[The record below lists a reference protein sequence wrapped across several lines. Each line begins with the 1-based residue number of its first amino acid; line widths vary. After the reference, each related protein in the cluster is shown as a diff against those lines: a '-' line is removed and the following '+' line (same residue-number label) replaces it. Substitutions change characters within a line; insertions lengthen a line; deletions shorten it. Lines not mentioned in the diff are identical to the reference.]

1 MKRLSGC
8 FALAVVLALGGGAA
22 EEPPSTDWSGWLVS
36 GLPGEPP
43 VVIEEGAP
51 LGAAA
56 SGINLLS
63 DAPFSQPAASGA
75 LGTVD
80 LSLGMQTSLPV
91 STNGLVEEIARCLDY
106 DWVFCYLF
114 VRDNIRYVPYRG
126 IARGPERTLIDREG
140 NDADQALLLC
150 ALLRAS
156 GYATATV
163 CYSPMD
169 YYGRFRMPLAGSAQG
184 YDAVHWLGIRENST
198 LAEITNEISRILGPA
213 RVPYGWALSETP
225 QTSQLAVERYYV
237 SLTNDLTS
245 MQFLDAALKPQ
256 AVKPASGTLLADM
269 GYSRSNLLA
278 CAGGTVSNEWFVQGV
293 SASGL
298 SNELSRLC
306 ANLVSAWRTNGHDVL
321 SGDLLG
327 GNEIVQQDMSADTAC
342 FHGSLYTFLPYDFLA
357 QSDAVKNS
365 YRAWLRI
372 SYGGITNTC
381 WMDEL
386 GGRSLW
392 LSYTNTFGSQFTN
405 AVLRLDD
412 SEVAVEPL
420 LADAPDDTALITT
433 YHLSYPWQAIAP
445 YTLSRSVDN
454 VYAVPLGFGADYRGR
469 NRALAAEA
477 VARERCSGLAE
488 DAPAMRMRVA
498 CSIGMQWLAQS
509 SLLYDLS
516 GRLDGTPQH
525 FLYNTGIVG
534 HDKASFVDFKNGAVR
549 AAKPS
554 SVCDRS
560 HFFFSAL
567 ECGVLDQV
575 NGRDR
580 PSVSTVRLMGLAN
593 AGGAPIYL
601 ATSSNWQRVRS
612 ALVGYSQEM
621 LADFD
626 EDMAAGRSLL
636 LPENGVLTLG
646 GWSGH
651 GYIDFGP
658 ASASGTY
665 SYGMVIGGNLNGGL
679 PSTEVATSSGEVASS
694 RPQDQNQSAN
704 IGNVLS
710 HDPIDMR
717 TGAAFLDRNDLS
729 SSVGPSP
736 LPWGRH
742 YDSRQRWNDGALGRG
757 WSHGFESRVSV
768 HTDYEPLIGGGSP
781 AACAAAV
788 VACSVAGDMLSA
800 GMSARSL
807 VVASL
812 AADWWAGQLLEN
824 GATVTAGGKALSF
837 TRLTDGSYEPC
848 PGVTASLNR
857 TEDGRFELRERLG
870 RVWSFSANGI
880 LVSVTDPSGNVTGL
894 EYADDA
900 SLISVTNAFGA
911 KLEFGWSDGR
921 IGTVTDNAGRI
932 VRYAYSRDGCLTGV
946 TDTAGEV
953 WKLAYDAEGALLSET
968 DPSGIATVR
977 NAYNALGQVTNQLS
991 ASGQTWLF
999 AYADGWR
1006 SWEADP
1012 FLNRSSH
1019 GFTAD
1024 GRPAW
1029 RFDRGD
1035 AFYEFAYDG
1044 RGNLVTNL
1052 DALGRMTV
1060 SAFDASNRL
1069 TRVTE
1074 AAGTPDERT
1083 TAFAYDSR
1091 HRLVAVTNALGRVT
1105 RMRYDDRDRLSLTVL
1120 PDGTA
1125 VTNAYD
1131 ARGLPTLTRALDADG
1146 NVLRET
1152 STAYNA
1158 RGLPE
1163 AVTATGAGTT
1173 RYAYDAAGNATNI
1186 TDALGRSLALSYNA
1200 RGQLTATVD
1209 ALGHTTAHLYTPE
1222 GRLQAAVDAL
1232 GRTNRFLWTPGGKP
1246 AAVIDPDGGVS
1257 TNEYDIA
1264 DRLAAVKDPRGSRVA
1279 FGLDAAGR
1287 VTNRTAAA
1295 WSDTM
1300 QYDAAGRL
1308 VARVDAVS
1316 GLTENGYDNLDRP
1329 VAVTDPAGRVW
1340 TKTYDALGA
1349 LTAATD
1355 PRGRQTAYAY
1365 DAVGR
1370 LTATVHPSGR
1380 TEGNGYDALGRL
1392 TSFTN
1397 AEGRVYR
1404 MAYDAQ
1410 GRLLAA
1416 TNAAGEQVVRNLYDL
1431 AGNLTNRTDG
1441 AGNTIRYTYD
1451 ALNRLVARDAFN
1463 HETHEKHETF
1473 TYDAVGNLLT
1483 ASNETARLAFSY
1495 DAMNRLVSSETRV
1508 AGQVF
1513 GVSYAYDLGGLC
1525 TNVVYPGGGA
1535 VRYGYDADGRVTHV
1549 TDWAGRAWTFTRDPA
1564 GRLTALSCPNG
1575 VTGAWTHDANH
1586 AVASWSWSAGGPP
1599 FAGRIITRD
1608 EAGIKTKE
1616 QVTAGLF
1623 PNPQNPRRAI
1633 NTFDAADRLV
1643 SSTVAQGTNTY
1654 AETYLYDLNGAL
1666 TNKQSA
1672 IGNERYEYDCAG
1684 RLSGLQLLNP
1694 NSSILLAYDAIGNRL
1709 TTYSASVTRI
1719 WITDHADPRKRPLIE
1734 ADAGGMPVRYYIW
1747 GGGLLL
1753 AVVEADG
1760 TMRYC
1765 HSDEQGSIVALTDSN
1780 GDVTDQFCY
1789 GPYGTDWGRTGTNSI
1804 PFRWLGSH
1812 GVFNVGGSALHLT
1825 RYRAYDASLCRFLS
1839 ADPLGLG
1846 GGPNLYAYCRGS
1858 PLAYIDPLGLGAE
1871 SVWGAATSG
1880 FREGLGGGLSIL
1892 ANTFTFGATDMF
1904 GWTDSASYVG
1914 SEYSVSRFA
1923 ATAAR
1928 ESVIALATLG
1938 IGSSGSAAAQA
1949 TYKGILAVEAATGGW
1964 QVGTG
1969 AQQIYGGDYEAG
1981 ALNVV
1986 AGGLRVA
1993 GSIVNAGAVAPK
2005 GPSLGNDP
2013 TKAPPGTEW
2022 RGKPGSAP
2030 GSGQGNYYNPATG
2043 ESYRPDLSHPD
2054 PIGPHWDYQRRGE
2067 PGPGYRIYPDGRIEP
2082 KR

>member
-1 MKRLSGC
+1 
-8 FALAVVLALGGGAA
+8 
-22 EEPPSTDWSGWLVS
+22 
-36 GLPGEPP
+36 
-43 VVIEEGAP
+43 
-51 LGAAA
+51 
-56 SGINLLS
+56 
-63 DAPFSQPAASGA
+63 
-75 LGTVD
+75 
-80 LSLGMQTSLPV
+80 
-91 STNGLVEEIARCLDY
+91 
-106 DWVFCYLF
+106 
-114 VRDNIRYVPYRG
+114 
-126 IARGPERTLIDREG
+126 
-140 NDADQALLLC
+140 
-150 ALLRAS
+150 
-156 GYATATV
+156 
-163 CYSPMD
+163 MD

-1209 ALGHTTAHLYTPE
+1209 ALGHTTARLYTPE

-1316 GLTENGYDNLDRP
+1316 GLTENGYDNLDRL

-1349 LTAATD
+1349 LTAAID

-1365 DAVGR
+1365 DAAGR

-1392 TSFTN
+1392 ASFTN

-1416 TNAAGEQVVRNLYDL
+1416 TNAAGEQVVRNRYDL
-1431 AGNLTNRTDG
+1431 VGNLTNRTDG
-1441 AGNTIRYTYD
+1441 AGNSIHYTYD
-1451 ALNRLVARDAFN
+1451 ALNRLVSRSVPSVPSVDRFS
-1463 HETHEKHETF
+1463 
-1473 TYDAVGNLLT
+1473 YDAVGNLLT

-1495 DAMNRLVSSETRV
+1495 DAMNRLASSETRV

-1525 TNVVYPGGGA
+1525 TNVVYPGGRA

-1549 TDWAGRAWTFTRDPA
+1549 TDWAGRAWAFTRDAA

-1586 AVASWSWSAGGPP
+1586 AVASWSWSAGGSP

-1623 PNPQNPRRAI
+1623 PNPQNPRRAV

-1643 SSTVAQGTNTY
+1643 SATVVQGTNTY

-1684 RLSGLQLLNP
+1684 RLSYLQLLNP
-1694 NSSILLAYDAIGNRL
+1694 NSSLLLAYDAIGNRL

-1719 WITDHADPRKRPLIE
+1719 WITDHADPRKRPLVE
-1734 ADAGGMPVRYYIW
+1734 ADADGAPVRYFVW
-1747 GGGLLL
+1747 GGGMLLGFIDAASGVL
-1753 AVVEADG
+1753 TVAH
-1760 TMRYC
+1760 C
-1765 HSDEQGSIVALTDSN
+1765 DEYGSVVALTDVEGN
-1780 GDVTDQFCY
+1780 VLHEACY
-1789 GPYGTDWGRTGTNSI
+1789 GPYGEDWGSAGANPT
-1804 PFRWLGSH
+1804 PFAWLGGY
-1812 GVFNVGGSALHLT
+1812 GVFNVSGGSLYLT
-1825 RYRAYDASLCRFLS
+1825 RHRAYDAALCRFLS
-1839 ADPLGLG
+1839 SDPLGLG
-1846 GGPNLYAYCRGS
+1846 GGPNLYAYCVGN
-1858 PLAYIDPLGLGAE
+1858 PLTYIDPLGLGAE
-1871 SVWGAATSG
+1871 SFIQRAAKAFDSVWNFGIQFAT
-1880 FREGLGGGLSIL
+1880 FNPNATLQMQEAMYQANLSSFGSPMQRL
-1892 ANTFTFGATDMF
+1892 FGAYDTPASQPI
-1904 GWTDSASYVG
+1904 TIAPEIVSSA
-1914 SEYSVSRFA
+1914 
-1923 ATAAR
+1923 
-1928 ESVIALATLG
+1928 
-1938 IGSSGSAAAQA
+1938 
-1949 TYKGILAVEAATGGW
+1949 W
-1964 QVGTG
+1964 
-1969 AQQIYGGDYEAG
+1969 EAG
-1981 ALNVV
+1981 AVRVGLPNVGAQGVLKPGTLQTGAKPTPNFVPPTHPPQLPPSVVPDGLN
-1986 AGGLRVA
+1986 LRVMPPTQQYPA
-1993 GSIVNAGAVAPK
+1993 GY
-2005 GPSLGNDP
+2005 
-2013 TKAPPGTEW
+2013 W
-2022 RGKPGSAP
+2022 RLEKPMPQGKP
-2030 GSGQGNYYNPATG
+2030 QGINPSTMQ
-2043 ESYRPDLSHPD
+2043 P
-2054 PIGPHWDYQRRGE
+2054 GPHFETHIPLPFNYWHQ
-2067 PGPGYRIYPDGRIEP
+2067 
-2082 KR
+2082 